1 MSFYIKCIDDAHY
14 PITAVSS
21 IWGYII
27 LWKCVLANVDI
38 SHIGNVNNS
47 QDSGN

>member
-1 MSFYIKCIDDAHY
+1 MPFYIKCIDDAHY
-14 PITAVSS
+14 PITAVSF

-27 LWKCVLANVDI
+27 LWKLVLANLNV
-38 SHIGNVNNS
+38 SHIGNVKNS